1 MKTPPSAWE
10 CLLGSANFTNGGFS
24 SNNEMCVV
32 FGNSDDKKGDVKA
45 RLDKEFKKY
54 WDMEETTFTKDKL
67 EYYKSLHK
75 RARERN
81 KPFSEDFG
89 EKNLAAPSSIRRF

>member
-1 MKTPPSAWE
+1 
-10 CLLGSANFTNGGFS
+10 
-24 SNNEMCVV
+24 MCVV